1 MGNSDALT
9 EILASKE
16 ASGKKARG
24 ETGNTVEER
33 IADFRAQIAER
44 KAKEGKDYLSFYYV
58 TATAYQ
64 IED

>member
-24 ETGNTVEER
+24 EIYGLNGPADPFGRTVLYDE
-33 IADFRAQIAER
+33 
-44 KAKEGKDYLSFYYV
+44 
-58 TATAYQ
+58 
-64 IED
+64 